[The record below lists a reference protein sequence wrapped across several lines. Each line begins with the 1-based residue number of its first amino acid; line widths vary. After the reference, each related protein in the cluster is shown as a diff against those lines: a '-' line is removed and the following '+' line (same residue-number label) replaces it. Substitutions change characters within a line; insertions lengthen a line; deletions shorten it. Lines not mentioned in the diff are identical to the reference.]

1 MHFYHKMETRYMVQA
16 GAVFKM
22 VLDFSDPSFAEFTMD
37 SEVDRSRLVGAPKL
51 EKTMNQLW

>member
-1 MHFYHKMETRYMVQA
+1 
-16 GAVFKM
+16 M